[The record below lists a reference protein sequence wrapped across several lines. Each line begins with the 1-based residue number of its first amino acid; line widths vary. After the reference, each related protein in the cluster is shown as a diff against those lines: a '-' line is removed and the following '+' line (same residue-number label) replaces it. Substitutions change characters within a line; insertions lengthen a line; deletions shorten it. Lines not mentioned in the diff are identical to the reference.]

1 MDRTLKVGIQ
11 GKGSASVDD
20 LSILSTLVKKQ
31 TGMSMISVMEDNIL
45 LKMEWLKN
53 GTIDFM

>member
-1 MDRTLKVGIQ
+1 MDKPLKVGIQ

-20 LSILSTLVKKQ
+20 FNILATLLKKQ
-31 TGMSMISVMEDNIL
+31 TGISMIPVMEDNIL

-53 GTIDFM
+53 GVIDSM

>member
-20 LSILSTLVKKQ
+20 LSILATLIKKQ